1 MEIVTV
7 PSTTS
12 RRSFLLGASAATAL
26 AAAGPM
32 LPAYAADKQT
42 PCEAT
47 LARRREFITGGE
59 FAATHPGLAAKRAA
73 IDEDVANLLGEFNTA
88 QGRTWLW
95 PGLEVGAASNTEE
108 VANLGVT
115 AERITT
121 MSTAWASAGSRFYN
135 DPGVL
140 AKVQGALAFLSG
152 QFRPDRS
159 RPGNWWFWEIGIP
172 RQVADSLT
180 LLGAEARKQEIVD
193 ILIAACRF
201 HAPDPN
207 VRRDYPS

>member
-1 MEIVTV
+1 
-7 PSTTS
+7 
-12 RRSFLLGASAATAL
+12 
-26 AAAGPM
+26 
-32 LPAYAADKQT
+32 
-42 PCEAT
+42 
-47 LARRREFITGGE
+47 
-59 FAATHPGLAAKRAA
+59 
-73 IDEDVANLLGEFNTA
+73 
-88 QGRTWLW
+88 
-95 PGLEVGAASNTEE
+95 
-108 VANLGVT
+108 
-115 AERITT
+115 TT

-207 VRRDYPS
+207 VRRDYPSLAETGANRVDKSLSCIVRGLLSQNEDEIMLGRDALSDVRGEGANSLFARLPACGCFYVGTLYFLYGRVRGADK